1 MIKYK
6 KMNFIDEL
14 KEYLRSKTKEEVLND
29 WEESRIESGVQFAEQ
44 VINKSESIPVV
55 SDMLCGTFDADNSTS
70 SATKCKCGRDKWEH
84 PKPRN

>member
-44 VINKSESIPVV
+44 VINKSESISGV
-55 SDMLCGTFDADNSTS
+55 SDTVCEHCGI
-70 SATKCKCGRDKWEH
+70 
-84 PKPRN
+84 PLKPSKLNVCSDCVQTLAS